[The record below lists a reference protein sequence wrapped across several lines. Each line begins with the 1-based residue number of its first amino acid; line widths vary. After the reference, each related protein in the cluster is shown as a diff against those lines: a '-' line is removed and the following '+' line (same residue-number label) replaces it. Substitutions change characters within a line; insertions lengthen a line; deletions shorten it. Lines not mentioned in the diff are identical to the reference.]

1 MPASGTFGR
10 THRIEFLN
18 AVVIFRVVLIQ
29 APAERKGQRDRSIS
43 EVPPNQVA
51 VGFRGGNEV

>member
-1 MPASGTFGR
+1 M
-10 THRIEFLN
+10 
-18 AVVIFRVVLIQ
+18 VIFRVVLIQ

-51 VGFRGGNEV
+51 VGFRGGKEV